1 MEHCLCQSFWRSVS
15 LWREEEILFLRLS
28 SKHAMGSGA
37 GVAQNPPWQV
47 KPVQQGSI
55 TSSRRRPRTVHWPGQ
70 GCQQV
75 ASERTEGMC
84 RVYHVPPSTTH
95 VGGGVTMGPM
105 EDVVLDVLEVV
116 VSDVVGLSVVVELVE
131 LVEEDKLDTVDE
143 LVSLA
148 EVVDEEEE
156 VAE

>member
-1 MEHCLCQSFWRSVS
+1 
-15 LWREEEILFLRLS
+15 
-28 SKHAMGSGA
+28 
-37 GVAQNPPWQV
+37 
-47 KPVQQGSI
+47 
-55 TSSRRRPRTVHWPGQ
+55 
-70 GCQQV
+70 
-75 ASERTEGMC
+75 MC
-84 RVYHVPPSTTH
+84 RVYYVPPSTTH

-105 EDVVLDVLEVV
+105 EEDVVLDVLEVV
-116 VSDVVGLSVVVELVE
+116 VSDEVEEVLDDVGLSVVVELVE